1 MTVAKHKIKKQGVSV
16 KLDLEPAPDIVT
28 ANSGGAA
35 WTPDEGTTW
44 YVLPGVSGCW
54 AVAFANPGAGW
65 LVGTNGQII
74 KISF

>member
-1 MTVAKHKIKKQGVSV
+1 MRKIHGCGNQVKCQQFTKYVVA
-16 KLDLEPAPDIVT
+16 T
-28 ANSGGAA
+28 ADTGGAA